1 MQQFKHYLF
10 IEYMPDIKKEKT
22 LVVIKPDGV
31 QRTLIGEIIKRYE
44 RSGLKLIALKMLV
57 PPKDLIEKHYT
68 VDPEWKIK
76 TGTKAIESY
85 KTQNK
90 TPPSENP
97 EEVGNR
103 VLSNL
108 VKYMSSGPVVAMVWQ
123 GMHAVSVVRKI
134 CGSTEPRTS
143 DVGTIRGDLT
153 IDSYEIA
160 DIDGRSVRNL
170 VHASGSPDEAEKEIT
185 LWFKPEELLSYR
197 LLNEEIIY
205 DINLDGILE

>member
-1 MQQFKHYLF
+1 M
-10 IEYMPDIKKEKT
+10 DIKNEKT
-22 LVVIKPDGV
+22 LVVIKPDGI

-44 RSGLKLIALKMLV
+44 KSGLKLVALKMLV
-57 PPKDLIEKHYT
+57 PSAEIIDRHYN
-68 VDPEWKIK
+68 VDPEWKVK

-85 KTQNK
+85 KAQNK

-97 EEVGNR
+97 SEVGDK
-103 VLSNL
+103 VLNNL

-123 GMHAVSVVRKI
+123 GMHAVTVVRKI

-143 DVGTIRGDLT
+143 DVGTIRGDFT

-170 VHASGSPDEAEKEIT
+170 VHASGSPDEAEKEIS
-185 LWFKPEELLSYR
+185 LWFKPEELINYR
-197 LLNEEIIY
+197 LISEEILY